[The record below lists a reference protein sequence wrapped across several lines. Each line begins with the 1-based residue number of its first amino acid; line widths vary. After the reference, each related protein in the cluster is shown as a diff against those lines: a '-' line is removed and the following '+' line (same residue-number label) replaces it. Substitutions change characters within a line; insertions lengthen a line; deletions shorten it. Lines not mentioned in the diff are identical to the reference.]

1 MTDPTSPTDSAQFA
15 DVQEA
20 KFLAEHPEISEA
32 VPGWADDVTLEFDA
46 VDTSNTVTFT
56 AEELVGETEVVE
68 LGLWCGGEV
77 TKGVEHALFF
87 PSSSSPVMRGGRELA
102 AYARARAIELLTIAA
117 MLEAEDAS

>member
-32 VPGWADDVTLEFDA
+32 VPSWADDVLIDFDD
-46 VDTSNTVTFT
+46 VDTENLVTFT
-56 AEELVGETEVVE
+56 SERMVGMIEVVE
-68 LGLWCGGEV
+68 LGTFQGGEV
-77 TKGVEHALFF
+77 SAGLEFSLWF
-87 PSSSSPVMRGGRELA
+87 PADRHSERTGRELA
-102 AYARARAIELLTIAA
+102 SYARSRAVELLTIAA